1 MKEEAKEGDK
11 GGHEEKKKKVVK
23 EKRRISKDSLFGDE
37 DGSVSD
43 ARDEEG
49 WRKRV

>member
-1 MKEEAKEGDK
+1 MKEGAKKRDK
-11 GGHEEKKKKVVK
+11 GGHEEKKKRAVK
-23 EKRRISKDSLFGDE
+23 ERRRISKDSLFGDE
-37 DGSVSD
+37 DGSVND